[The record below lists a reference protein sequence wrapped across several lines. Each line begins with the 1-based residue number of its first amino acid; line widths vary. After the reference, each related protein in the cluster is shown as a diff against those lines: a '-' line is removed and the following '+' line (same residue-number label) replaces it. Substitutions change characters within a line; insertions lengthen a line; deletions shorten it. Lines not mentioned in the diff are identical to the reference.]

1 MATDTETRIAK
12 VETRHDSLDVY
23 LPALLARLDHMDAK
37 MDARMDAFESR
48 MQARMDV
55 FESRMDGFESRI
67 ETRIETTIR
76 GSRGERIATMLTVA
90 ASAAAIVVTLA
101 IGFGTL
107 IGSG

>member
-1 MATDTETRIAK
+1 MATDMETRIAK

-23 LPALLARLDHMDAK
+23 LPALLARLDHMDA
-37 MDARMDAFESR
+37 RMDAFESR
-48 MQARMDV
+48 IQARMDV
-55 FESRMDGFESRI
+55 FESRMDGFENRI
-67 ETRIETTIR
+67 ETRIETAIR
-76 GSRGERIATMLTVA
+76 GSRGERIAMMLTVA

>member
-12 VETRHDSLDVY
+12 VEARHDSLDVY

-37 MDARMDAFESR
+37 MDARMDAFEN
-48 MQARMDV
+48 
-55 FESRMDGFESRI
+55 RI
-67 ETRIETTIR
+67 ETRIDTAIR
-76 GSRGERIATMLTVA
+76 GSRGERVAMMLTVA

-107 IGSG
+107 ILSG